1 MSISRVE
8 KAEVFPLNPPSA
20 NAYSFKGGFPTVQFQ
35 ISNQDKLLDAKSIR
49 LNGTLRVNLPGS
61 TETNV
66 LHSVNNP
73 TQGASANNGMAL
85 SPRVGVA
92 SALSQITIAT
102 QSNQTLETIR
112 SYGRYLASVMS
123 VTHSD
128 SDLNATNQQGNTC
141 SSSRS
146 ACSAKAVNVDTSFSI
161 PLRTGLLSSGIPIPL
176 GENGFRGLNINL
188 ELAPDSSVIGPY
200 FTYNNV
206 NTETKIAYTT
216 GIGAFYQLRDLSL
229 TYDLLVPDE
238 TSKTI
243 VPSTGSFSYN
253 SISHLYGVINS
264 SDQSLLYNLGTS
276 KTLSVF
282 HNFIPTQLINNFS
295 SDGFATRRL
304 AQSNGGQF
312 TTEANINRVSF
323 IRGGAKFPLDY
334 ALDVRQGADIN
345 QGDINAQRPQ
355 TDLDVQYIDAI
366 KNYNNFNH
374 SSISLNTQNKLPVTT
389 NIVNLAEIP
398 SNKDNEGD
406 PRPVFGCGI
415 NFDPLSKVGVNF
427 QQQNYGIRIE
437 SDLDGNS
444 PNSIYTYVLSQNT
457 LNYSPNGITVTN

>member
-8 KAEVFPLNPPSA
+8 KSEIFPLNPPA
-20 NAYSFKGGFPTVQFQ
+20 NNAFSFKGGFPTVQFQ

-49 LNGTLRVNLPGS
+49 LNGTFRVNRPTS
-61 TETNV
+61 TEATV
-66 LHSVNNP
+66 LHP
-73 TQGASANNGMAL
+73 TNDATQVSSANNGMAI
-85 SPRVGVA
+85 SPRVGIS

-102 QSNQTLETIR
+102 QQNQTLETIR
-112 SYGRYLASVMS
+112 SYGRYLASLMS

-188 ELAPDSSVIGPY
+188 ELSPDSSVIGPY
-200 FTYNNV
+200 FVYDADNV
-206 NTETKIAYTT
+206 ESKIAYTT

-238 TSKTI
+238 TSKSI

-304 AQSNGGQF
+304 AQSGGGQY
-312 TTEANINRVSF
+312 TTDADISRVSF
-323 IRGGAKFPLDY
+323 IRGGSKFPLDY

-345 QGDINAQRPQ
+345 QGDINSERPQ
-355 TDLDVQYIDAI
+355 TDLDVQYIDSI

-374 SSISLNTQNKLPVTT
+374 SSISLNTQNKLPVNT
-389 NIVNLAEIP
+389 NIVTLKQTP
-398 SNKDNEGD
+398 SNKNNEGD
-406 PRPVFGCGI
+406 PRAVFGCGI
-415 NFDPLSKVGVNF
+415 NLDPLSKVGVNF
-427 QQQNYGIRIE
+427 QNQNYGIRIE
-437 SDLDGNS
+437 SNLDGNS

-457 LNYSPNGITVTN
+457 LNYSPQGITVTN